1 MKYYNEIEEWVNQEI
16 PIDGYPDM
24 SDEFDKKQQREASE
38 YSKKL
43 REGLPAVIAENKRRS
58 EEASEF

>member
-1 MKYYNEIEEWVNQEI
+1 MKYYNEIEDQEI

-24 SDEFDKKQQREASE
+24 SDEFDKKQEREAEE
-38 YSKKL
+38 YLKKL

-58 EEASEF
+58 EGASEF

>member
-1 MKYYNEIEEWVNQEI
+1 MKYYNEWEI

-24 SDEFDKKQQREASE
+24 SDEFDKKQQEEFRLEAEE
-38 YSKKL
+38 YLKKL

-58 EEASEF
+58 EGASEF

>member
-1 MKYYNEIEEWVNQEI
+1 MKYYNEWEI